1 MRNEVNSV
9 GARAAAAG
17 SLEQGVRSSVVG
29 RGEKWVSR
37 PSNLD
42 DREVEKPD
50 TATVGLV
57 SGEKRK
63 IQRESASPDIII
75 DSAGRTTTSRLQ
87 QKVVMGQV
95 DD

>member
-42 DREVEKPD
+42 DREVEK
-50 TATVGLV
+50 AGY
-57 SGEKRK
+57 SNSRAG
-63 IQRESASPDIII
+63 QWREEENPTRERQPRYYYRLSRQNYHLEAAAEGSNGP
-75 DSAGRTTTSRLQ
+75 GR
-87 QKVVMGQV
+87 
-95 DD
+95 